1 MPYSAQ
7 QIHRQ
12 EVGMSAAAAE
22 KFGRQWDNLETK
34 EILFHALASARRFDD
49 TEDPGHL
56 RRKVRREVRRR
67 MGLSITGLLWWV
79 VPRLVAWLVFWW
91 LENRDK

>member
-7 QIHRQ
+7 QIHCQ
-12 EVGMSAAAAE
+12 EVAVSAAAAE
-22 KFGRQWDNLETK
+22 KFGSEWDDVDVKT
-34 EILFHALASARRFDD
+34 IVFHALSCAREFDA

-56 RRKVRREVRRR
+56 RRKIRREVRRR

-91 LENRDK
+91 LENRNK